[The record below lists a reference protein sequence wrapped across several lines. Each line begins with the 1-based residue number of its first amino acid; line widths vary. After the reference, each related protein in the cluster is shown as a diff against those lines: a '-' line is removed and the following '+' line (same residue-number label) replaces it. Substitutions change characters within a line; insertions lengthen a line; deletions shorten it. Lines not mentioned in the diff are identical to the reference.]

1 METIFIVYWRVS
13 IMDNGVLQVKEYGN
27 IEITLRQR
35 MEERGLT
42 RNKMARLIN
51 VRYEVVDKW
60 YKGTVERIDAD
71 VLARMCYVL
80 HCAPGDLIRYN
91 RGEA

>member
-1 METIFIVYWRVS
+1 MENS
-13 IMDNGVLQVKEYGN
+13 VLRIKEYGN

-35 MEERGLT
+35 MEERGLS
-42 RNKMARLIN
+42 RNKMARLLN

-80 HCAPGDLIRYN
+80 HCLPGDLIRYN
-91 RGEA
+91 GGEE